1 MPTSALNRTIT
12 QLNADLLKLDTV
24 EQNAASDQSKADI
37 DALGIDAATVN
48 SLTVETSVPSGA
60 VFTDTVYD
68 DTSLVAAVASKE
80 NAFTKNAAFNK
91 DFGSA
96 AGTVCEGDDARLSD
110 ARTPLAHA
118 HVKADITDFSDADY
132 ATAAQGALAD
142 SALQAETVTDISFNS
157 TTKILSYTDENGTP
171 TNIDLSAAFV
181 DTDTIYDD
189 SDVLKDAD
197 TASPVTAVNKLMT
210 QDDVAGLGGGDMLKS
225 TYDTNNNGK
234 VDSAEN
240 ADTVN
245 SLTVETAV
253 PVGAV
258 FTDTTYSALSEFTND
273 TGYITDYTVTEADV
287 TTHQAALSLTE
298 SQISDLGS
306 YEPADATILKDA
318 DIGSTV
324 QGYDANTVIDA
335 SYVHTD
341 NNYTTV
347 EKTKLANVADNAN
360 NYSLPNA
367 TSTVVG
373 GVKMRYDSGTDT
385 LYLTNDGT
393 DA

>member
-24 EQNAASDQSKADI
+24 EQNATSDQSKADV

-48 SLTVETSVPSGA
+48 SLTVETSVPAGA
-60 VFTDTVYD
+60 VFTDTVYN
-68 DTSLVAAVASKE
+68 DTALVAAVASKE
-80 NAFTKNAAFNK
+80 NAFTKNTAFNK

-96 AGTVCEGDDARLSD
+96 AGTVCEGDDSRLSD
-110 ARTPLAHA
+110 ARTPLAHT
-118 HVKADITDFSDADY
+118 HVKADITDFSDGDY
-132 ATAAQGALAD
+132 ATAAQGAKAD

-157 TTKILSYTDENGTP
+157 ATKILSYTDENGTP

-253 PVGAV
+253 PAGAV

-341 NNYTTV
+341 NNYTTA
-347 EKTKLANVADNAN
+347 EKTKLAGIDDNAN

>member
-12 QLNADLLKLDTV
+12 QLNEDLLKLDTV

-48 SLTVETSVPSGA
+48 SLTVETSVPAGA

-80 NAFTKNAAFNK
+80 NAFTKNTAFNK

-96 AGTVCEGDDARLSD
+96 SDTVCEGDDARLSD
-110 ARTPLAHA
+110 ARPPLAHT
-118 HVKADITDFSDADY
+118 HVKSDITDFSDADY
-132 ATAAQGALAD
+132 ATAAQGAKAD

-157 TTKILSYTDENGTP
+157 ATKILSYTDENGTP

-181 DTDTIYDD
+181 DTDTIYT
-189 SDVLKDAD
+189 DAEIK
-197 TASPVTAVNKLMT
+197 TKYESN
-210 QDDVAGLGGGDMLKS
+210 S
-225 TYDTNNNGK
+225 DTNAYT
-234 VDSAEN
+234 DS
-240 ADTVN
+240 
-245 SLTVETAV
+245 
-253 PVGAV
+253 
-258 FTDTTYSALSEFTND
+258 
-273 TGYITDYTVTEADV
+273 
-287 TTHQAALSLTE
+287 
-298 SQISDLGS
+298 
-306 YEPADATILKDA
+306 
-318 DIGSTV
+318 
-324 QGYDANTVIDA
+324 
-335 SYVHTD
+335 
-341 NNYTTV
+341 
-347 EKTKLANVADNAN
+347 EKTKLAGIDDNAN

-367 TSTVVG
+367 TSTVAG

>member
-12 QLNADLLKLDTV
+12 QLNEDLLKLDTV
-24 EQNAASDQSKADI
+24 EQNATSDQSKADI

-48 SLTVETSVPSGA
+48 SLTVETSVPAGA

-80 NAFTKNAAFNK
+80 NAFTKNTAFNK

-110 ARTPLAHA
+110 ARPPLAHT
-118 HVKADITDFSDADY
+118 HVKSDITDFSDADY
-132 ATAAQGALAD
+132 ATAAQGAKAD

-253 PVGAV
+253 PAGAV

-273 TGYITDYTVTEADV
+273 TGYITDYTVTETDV

-341 NNYTTV
+341 NNYTTA
-347 EKTKLANVADNAN
+347 EKTKLAGIDDNAN

>member
-24 EQNAASDQSKADI
+24 EQNATSDQSKADI

-48 SLTVETSVPSGA
+48 SLTVETAVPAGA

-96 AGTVCEGDDARLSD
+96 PGTVCEGDDARLSD
-110 ARTPLAHA
+110 ARMPLAHT
-118 HVKADITDFSDADY
+118 HVKSDITDFSDADY

-157 TTKILSYTDENGTP
+157 ATKILSYTDENGTP

-234 VDSAEN
+234 VDSAED

-273 TGYITDYTVTEADV
+273 TGYITDYTVTETDV

-341 NNYTTV
+341 NNYTTA
-347 EKTKLANVADNAN
+347 EKTKLAGIDDNAN

>member
-1 MPTSALNRTIT
+1 LNRTIT
-12 QLNADLLKLDTV
+12 QLNEDLLKLDTV

-48 SLTVETSVPSGA
+48 SLTVETSVPAGA

-80 NAFTKNAAFNK
+80 NAFTKNTAFNK

-110 ARTPLAHA
+110 ARTPLAHT
-118 HVKADITDFSDADY
+118 HVKLDITDFSDGDY
-132 ATAAQGALAD
+132 ATAAQGAKAD

-273 TGYITDYTVTEADV
+273 TGYITDYTVTETDV

-341 NNYTTV
+341 NNYTTA
-347 EKTKLANVADNAN
+347 EKTKLAGIDDNAN

>member
-12 QLNADLLKLDTV
+12 QLNEDLLKLDTV

-48 SLTVETSVPSGA
+48 SLTVQTSVPAGA

-80 NAFTKNAAFNK
+80 NAFTKNTAFNK

-96 AGTVCEGDDARLSD
+96 PGTVCEGDDSRLSD
-110 ARTPLAHA
+110 ARTPLAHT
-118 HVKADITDFSDADY
+118 HVKADITDFSDGDY

-157 TTKILSYTDENGTP
+157 TTKILSYTDENGAP

-234 VDSAEN
+234 VDSAED

-273 TGYITDYTVTEADV
+273 TGYITDYTVTETDV

-341 NNYTTV
+341 NNYTTA

-367 TSTVVG
+367 TSTVAG